1 MKENMCSECNACIQI
16 CTHQAIQLKVNQE
29 GFAYPEIDS
38 EKCINCNLCNKVCP
52 MQNGDKTKSVNIKTL
67 AVQTLDNKTLQKSS
81 SGGVFSLIA
90 LYVLDQGGIVYGA
103 AWDSNMQLHHIGA
116 ETEKDLEKLR
126 GSKYVH
132 SDIGNSFREIKEH
145 LKQGRIVYFTGTPCQ
160 VSALKLFLRK
170 PYDNL
175 ITSDLICHGTPSQKL
190 FNAFLENMEKELEE
204 KIIDYKFRDKK
215 IAGWSCSS
223 SSALSVKKGGK
234 RKYHIY
240 DKNMRAYYLAFI
252 KGDITREDCYQCP
265 FTTVERTGDITLAD
279 FWDIHKYHPTF
290 PNLPDGVSL
299 ILINSNKGNNI
310 WEQVKSKTHY
320 QLSSLN
326 IAVQTCNKN
335 LYTPTT
341 RPPERDTSYRNAFE
355 DIVKFRDSYLNNEN
369 PRKIYLSYYKR
380 KIRNNIL
387 FLLNIF
393 LKNFYLFFLIACSYT
408 NYKFDKSILRDC
420 MYLQCCCVVDS

>member
-1 MKENMCSECNACIQI
+1 MHFALRPKTDCMKENMCSECNACIQI

-223 SSALSVKKGGK
+223 SALSVKKGGK

-380 KIRNNIL
+380 KIRNNT
-387 FLLNIF
+387 
-393 LKNFYLFFLIACSYT
+393 LIAWIWKRT
-408 NYKFDKSILRDC
+408 NH
-420 MYLQCCCVVDS
+420 

>member
-1 MKENMCSECNACIQI
+1 M
-16 CTHQAIQLKVNQE
+16 
-29 GFAYPEIDS
+29 
-38 EKCINCNLCNKVCP
+38 
-52 MQNGDKTKSVNIKTL
+52 
-67 AVQTLDNKTLQKSS
+67 
-81 SGGVFSLIA
+81 
-90 LYVLDQGGIVYGA
+90 
-103 AWDSNMQLHHIGA
+103 
-116 ETEKDLEKLR
+116 
-126 GSKYVH
+126 
-132 SDIGNSFREIKEH
+132 
-145 LKQGRIVYFTGTPCQ
+145 
-160 VSALKLFLRK
+160 
-170 PYDNL
+170 

-215 IAGWSCSS
+215 IAGWSCS

-355 DIVKFRDSYLNNEN
+355 DIVKFRDGYLNNEN

-380 KIRNNIL
+380 KIRNNT
-387 FLLNIF
+387 
-393 LKNFYLFFLIACSYT
+393 LIAWIWKRT
-408 NYKFDKSILRDC
+408 NH
-420 MYLQCCCVVDS
+420 